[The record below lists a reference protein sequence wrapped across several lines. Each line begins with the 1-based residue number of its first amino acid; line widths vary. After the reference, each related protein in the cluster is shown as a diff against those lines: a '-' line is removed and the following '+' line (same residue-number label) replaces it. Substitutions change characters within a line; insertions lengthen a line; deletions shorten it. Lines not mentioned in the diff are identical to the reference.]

1 VGKEEGQGFAVESRS
16 DETLSEWNER
26 TTRRVRNPCGVRRS
40 GGAGIRTLK
49 SVRTPVFETD
59 LSCPSEYLQ
68 VPKSPSQSDLHS
80 GAFLLSPPESL

>member
-49 SVRTPVFETD
+49 PVRAPVARTLRVLNVSASYASTFETD
-59 LSCPSEYLQ
+59 LSCPS
-68 VPKSPSQSDLHS
+68 KSL
-80 GAFLLSPPESL
+80 